1 MEFKYDEGFVPPA
14 PVVGL
19 TVQSPGGGSEAH
31 VTMFID
37 SGSDVTVLPATAIE
51 SLRLVP
57 ADYTGVGGVGMQTE
71 LAPLYAVRMSLEDLE
86 IENTL
91 VAGWTGT
98 YGLLGRDLLNR
109 WRVLLDGP
117 AKRVRIDAT

>member
-1 MEFKYDEGFVPPA
+1 VEFKYDDGFVLPA

-19 TVQSPGGGSEAH
+19 TVQSPGGGSEVH
-31 VTMFID
+31 VIMFID
-37 SGSDVTVLPATAIE
+37 SGSDITVLPATAIE

-57 ADYTGVGGVGMQTE
+57 ADYAGVGGVSSQVE
-71 LAPLYAVRMSLEDLE
+71 LAPLYAVRMRLEELE

-91 VAGWTGT
+91 VVGWTGT

-109 WRVLLDGP
+109 WRVTLDGP
-117 AKRVRIDAT
+117 AQTVRIDAT